1 MLDNIVG
8 KYAASEFLS
17 DEEHPSAILD
27 SKLKFV
33 WFNKKFREVSGIKLL
48 KGKYFPDLFSGINE
62 KDFRSIKQSKFHSF
76 SIPNKFGIDIKP
88 LKGRGIE
95 GYLLKIKCKSNGNG
109 REDSEL
115 VHSNLLFQAEL
126 QNVLTLLVKERSLDV
141 LSEEILLRCI
151 SVSKSA
157 FGAIVFLEDNKK
169 FNFLFLDTQDV
180 IKSKQDA
187 EREIKLNFSFISK
200 WLQLN
205 KKPLLALNTPDNIGF
220 HLTQLFQSDYLIL
233 SPCFFDSELLAV
245 IITGKRKEKYSLP
258 DINNLEQLSSLLAF
272 AISSTRVRELN
283 ANLENRLLQAQKL
296 ETIGKLTSGM
306 AHDFSNLLSSIF
318 GSLNLLRKRV
328 PSTDDVSRLIDNIES
343 CSIRA
348 KDLTKGLLSFGKPT
362 PKRKELINPNTLLSE
377 MSKVIIQTFPKSIT
391 FETYVENDL
400 SDILGNSTEIYQ
412 VLLNLC
418 VNAKEAIEEKGKIVL
433 SGTNITIDDKNV
445 FKYPLLAKGNYV
457 RFCVQDNGAGIKE
470 EHLQK
475 IFDPYFSTK
484 EKETGSGLGLY
495 VAYGIIKAHQGH
507 IEVSSREN
515 EGTTFEVFIPS
526 FEPAHFE
533 KAAFSNKII
542 LLADDEIMLR
552 DLLAELL
559 ESSDYSVIRVQ
570 SGLEVLKVLTE
581 EIKVDLL
588 IIDYN
593 MPEMNGIDCL
603 KKVKELGLPLRV
615 ILSSGSLSFADDLDL
630 KELGVNSVLTKP
642 YEFDTMLSTI
652 QKLI

>member
-1 MLDNIVG
+1 MPDKLVD
-8 KYAASEFLS
+8 KYAASEFLRN
-17 DEEHPSAILD
+17 EEYASAILD
-27 SKLKFV
+27 TKLRFV
-33 WFNKKFREVSGIKLL
+33 WFNKKFREQTGIKLL
-48 KGKYFPDLFSGINE
+48 KGKYFPDLFSGVNE
-62 KDFRSIKQSKFHSF
+62 KDFRSIKHSRFHSF
-76 SIPNKFGIDIKP
+76 SIPGKYELKIKP
-88 LKGRGIE
+88 LKGKSTE
-95 GYLLKIKCKSNGNG
+95 GYLLNITKSNGTG
-109 REDSEL
+109 SFDSEL
-115 VHSNLLFQAEL
+115 VQKNLLFQAEL
-126 QNVLTLLVKERSLDV
+126 QNVLTLLVKEKSLDV

-151 SVSKSA
+151 SVSRSA
-157 FGAIVFLEDNKK
+157 FGAIVFIEDNKK
-169 FNFLFLDTQDV
+169 YNFLFLDTQEIIR
-180 IKSKQDA
+180 IKEDA
-187 EREIKLNFSFISK
+187 EREIKLNFSFITK

-205 KKPLLALNTPDNIGF
+205 KRSLVVLNTPDNIGF
-220 HLTQLFQSDYLIL
+220 HLAQLFQSDFLIL
-233 SPCFFDSELLAV
+233 SPCFFDNNLLAV
-245 IITGKRKEKYSLP
+245 ILTGKRKEKYSPL
-258 DINNLEQLSSLLAF
+258 DINNIEQLASLLSF

-318 GSLNLLRKRV
+318 GSLNLLRRRV
-328 PSTDDVSRLIDNIES
+328 PPKEEIVRLIDNIES

-377 MSKVIIQTFPKSIT
+377 MSKVIIQTFPKNIT

-418 VNAKEAIEEKGKIVL
+418 VNAKEAIEEKGKIIL
-433 SGTNITIDDKNV
+433 SGRNITIDDKNI
-445 FKYPLLAKGNYV
+445 FKYPLLSKGNYV
-457 RFCVQDNGAGIKE
+457 KFSVQDTGTGIKE
-470 EHLQK
+470 ENLQK

-495 VAYGIIKAHQGH
+495 VTYGIIKAHQGH
-507 IEVSSREN
+507 IEASSVEN

-559 ESSDYSVIRVQ
+559 ESNDYSVIRVI
-570 SGLEVLKVLTE
+570 SGVEVLKVLTE

-593 MPEMNGIDCL
+593 MPEMNGIECL
-603 KKVKELGLPLRV
+603 KKIKELNIKLPV
-615 ILSSGSLSFADDLDL
+615 ILSSGSLSFAEDLDMQ
-630 KELGVNSVLTKP
+630 ELGVSSMLTKP
-642 YEFDTMLSTI
+642 YEFDTMLTTI

>member
-1 MLDNIVG
+1 MPAKQILDR
-8 KYAASEFLS
+8 YAAAEFLGN
-17 DEEHPSAILD
+17 EECPFAVLD
-27 SKLKFV
+27 THLKFI
-33 WFNKKFREVSGIKLL
+33 WSNKKFKETTGIRIL
-48 KGKYFPDLFSGINE
+48 KGKYFPDLIGGINE
-62 KDFRSIKQSKFHSF
+62 KDFRSLKQAKFHNF
-76 SIPNKFGIDIKP
+76 SIPGKYQLEIKP
-88 LKGRGIE
+88 LKTRTTE
-95 GYLLKIKCKSNGNG
+95 GYLLKISNGNG
-109 REDSEL
+109 KISAASEL
-115 VHSNLLFQAEL
+115 VNKNLLFQTEL
-126 QNVLTLLVKERSLDV
+126 QNVLTLLVKEKSLEI

-151 SVSKSA
+151 SVSRSE
-157 FGAIVFLEDNKK
+157 FGAIVFIEDNKK
-169 FNFLFLDTQDV
+169 FNFLFLDTHDV
-180 IKSKQDA
+180 IKNREDA
-187 EREIKLNFSFISK
+187 EREIKMNFSFITK

-205 KKPLLALNTPDNIGF
+205 KRPLIALNTHDNIGY
-220 HLTQLFQSDYLIL
+220 HLTQLFQSDNLVL
-233 SPCFFDSELLAV
+233 SPCFFDNNLLAV
-245 IITGKRKEKYSLP
+245 IITGKRKDNYSP
-258 DINNLEQLSSLLAF
+258 VEINNIEQLSSLLSF
-272 AISSTRVRELN
+272 AVSSTRVRELN

-306 AHDFSNLLSSIF
+306 AHDFNNLLSSIF

-328 PSTDDVSRLIDNIES
+328 PAREEVIRLIDNIEG
-343 CSIRA
+343 CSVRA

-377 MSKVIIQTFPKSIT
+377 ISKVVIQTFPKNIT

-400 SDILGNSTEIYQ
+400 SDVLGNSTEIYQ

-418 VNAKEAIEEKGKIVL
+418 VNAKEAIDSKGKIIL
-433 SGTNITIDDKNV
+433 SGRNITIDDKNI
-445 FKYPLLAKGNYV
+445 FKYPLLQKGNYI
-457 RFCVQDNGAGIKE
+457 RLSVQDTGTGIKE
-470 EHLQK
+470 ENLQR

-507 IEVSSREN
+507 IEVSSAEN
-515 EGTTFEVFIPS
+515 EGTTFEVFIPA
-526 FEPAHFE
+526 FEPSNFD
-533 KAAFSNKII
+533 KNDFSNKII

-570 SGLEVLKVLTE
+570 SGVEVLKVLTE

-603 KKVKELGLPLRV
+603 KQVKELNLSLPV
-615 ILSSGSLSFADDLDL
+615 ILSSGSLSFAEDLDL
-630 KELGVNSVLTKP
+630 QELGVTSLLTKP
-642 YEFDTMLSTI
+642 YEFDTMLTTI